1 MPNGRMVFMGDV
13 YSIWLREMIRYVR
26 ARSRVVTSLIT
37 PLLWLII
44 FGSGFS
50 SSLSF
55 GGAGGSTNYIN
66 FLAPGILGMTVLF
79 TSIFSGMSV
88 MFDKE
93 FGFLKEILVAPV
105 SRTSIVIGKAL
116 GGTTQASIQALLILA
131 LSTFIGVKISGTLG
145 LAGALVLILVTLF
158 FLGMGFVGLGISIAS
173 RLENIEG
180 FQVVANLLV
189 LPIFFLSGAFFPVTS
204 LPNWMKALVDI
215 NPLAYGVDAMRYAV
229 TGLHSYA
236 LTTDLAVVVGFFLL
250 MTVVGSILFRNV
262 R

>member
-1 MPNGRMVFMGDV
+1 
-13 YSIWLREMIRYVR
+13 
-26 ARSRVVTSLIT
+26 
-37 PLLWLII
+37 
-44 FGSGFS
+44 
-50 SSLSF
+50 
-55 GGAGGSTNYIN
+55 
-66 FLAPGILGMTVLF
+66 
-79 TSIFSGMSV
+79 
-88 MFDKE
+88 
-93 FGFLKEILVAPV
+93 
-105 SRTSIVIGKAL
+105 
-116 GGTTQASIQALLILA
+116 LLILA
-131 LSTFIGVKISGTLG
+131 LSTFIGVKISSTLG
-145 LAGALVLILVTLF
+145 IAGAVVLILVTLF

-215 NPLAYGVDAMRYAV
+215 NPLSYGVDAMRYAV

-236 LTTDLAVVVGFFLL
+236 LTTDLAVVVGFFVL

>member
-1 MPNGRMVFMGDV
+1 MPNGRTAFMGDI
-13 YSIWLREMIRYVR
+13 YSIWLREMTRYVR

-44 FGSGFS
+44 FGTGFS
-50 SSLSF
+50 SSLSI
-55 GGAGGSTNYIN
+55 GGTSGTNYIN
-66 FLAPGILGMTVLF
+66 FLAPGILGMTALF

-116 GGTTQASIQALLILA
+116 GGTTQAAIQALLILA
-131 LSTFIGVKISGTLG
+131 LSTFIGVKISSTLG
-145 LAGALVLILVTLF
+145 IAGAVVLILVTLF

-215 NPLAYGVDAMRYAV
+215 NPLSYGVDAMRYAV

-236 LTTDLAVVVGFFLL
+236 LTTDLAVVVGFFVL

>member
-1 MPNGRMVFMGDV
+1 MGDI
-13 YSIWLREMIRYVR
+13 YSIWLREMTRYVR

-44 FGSGFS
+44 FGTGFS

-55 GGAGGSTNYIN
+55 GAGGTTNYIN

-145 LAGALVLILVTLF
+145 LAPAVVL
-158 FLGMGFVGLGISIAS
+158 IAS

-189 LPIFFLSGAFFPVTS
+189 LPIFFLSGAFFPVAS

-229 TGLHSYA
+229 TGLHTYA
-236 LTTDLAVVVGFFLL
+236 LTTDLAVVVGFFAL